1 MDKQAT
7 TKPEGMAGLIGVRI
21 GHLYYVG
28 KLDRTETAK
37 AMRSWGKDF
46 IVMKDA
52 FELLVS
58 HRTGDQG
65 MQVQLIPTW
74 ITPFDS
80 LVNGFTTR
88 VDSYLDLSKI
98 TEPGF
103 LSMVRGMG
111 GTGLIIPG
119 LGGPTLPGHM

>member
-1 MDKQAT
+1 
-7 TKPEGMAGLIGVRI
+7 MAGLIGVRI

-37 AMRSWGKDF
+37 AIKNWGKDF

-58 HRTGDQG
+58 HRAGERG

-74 ITPFDS
+74 ITPFES
-80 LVNGFTTR
+80 PVNGFTTR
-88 VDSYLDLSKI
+88 VDSYLDLSKV

-111 GTGLIIPG
+111 GKGLIIPG
-119 LGGPTLPGHM
+119 LSVPA